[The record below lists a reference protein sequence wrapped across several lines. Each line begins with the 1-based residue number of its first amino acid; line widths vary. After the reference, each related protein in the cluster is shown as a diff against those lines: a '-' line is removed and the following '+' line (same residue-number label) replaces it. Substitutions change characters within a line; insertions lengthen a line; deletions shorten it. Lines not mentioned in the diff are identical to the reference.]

1 MSKSTTLF
9 AFLAKLVTTS
19 LAVLIVAYLLP
30 GVRVDSALSAIGLA
44 LVLALLNIFIKPL
57 LVVLTLPITIVTLG
71 LFLIVV
77 NALIIL
83 LADELVS
90 GFSVDGFWWAVLFS
104 LILSVVVSIL
114 EAIQVAASGKEEN

>member
-1 MSKSTTLF
+1 MSKSTPLF
-9 AFLAKLVTTS
+9 GLLAKLVTTS
-19 LAVLIVAYLLP
+19 LAVLIVAYVLP
-30 GVRVDSALSAIGLA
+30 GVRVDNALSAVGLA

-83 LADELVS
+83 LADKLVS

-104 LILSVVVSIL
+104 FILSIVVSIL
-114 EAIQVAASGKEEN
+114 ESIQMAASGNDKD

>member
-1 MSKSTTLF
+1 MSNSSPAVT
-9 AFLAKLVTTS
+9 FLAKLVTTS

-30 GVRVDSALSAIGLA
+30 GVTVDSALSAIGLS
-44 LVLALLNIFIKPL
+44 LVLAILNIFIKPL
-57 LVVLTLPITIVTLG
+57 LVLLTLPITIVTLG

-83 LADELVS
+83 LADEIVP

-104 LILSVVVSIL
+104 LILSVVVSVL
-114 EAIQVAASGKEEN
+114 ESIQIAASGKDEN